1 MFRRASAAREA
12 PAVKLSEF
20 LTAHMQEILAEW
32 DAYAERMTP
41 AADDMTARELR
52 DHAAQMLQAIA
63 VQLDSPQPVP
73 DAAEPGEG
81 DGAED
86 ARGGTPETPA
96 AKHGALR
103 QEHRF
108 TLLQLSSEF
117 RTLRATI
124 LKLWLPHVR
133 NLPESL
139 ASVVRFNEA
148 VDQAL
153 AESIVTYSERAQAE
167 HDLFI
172 AILGHDLRGP
182 LASMTMAGGLL
193 REPGLSAQRAG
204 ALGGSVATAASQMT
218 SMVNDLL
225 GLARSKLS
233 CGMPVSREPVDALQV
248 CEAAIAD
255 AAAMYPD
262 CEFEQPERQ
271 PLPGHFDA
279 VRLQQLVTNLLVNAA
294 QHGSRHCP
302 VQLVAGGDATTVT
315 LRVTNTGTPIPVESL
330 ECIFDPMRRLG
341 EVSGHVAGTGT
352 RSSLGLGLF
361 IAREIALGHGG
372 RITVTSNESEGTSF
386 VVTLPREAT
395 VEEPVAQ

>member
-1 MFRRASAAREA
+1 M
-12 PAVKLSEF
+12 KLSDF

-32 DAYAERMTP
+32 DDYAERMAP
-41 AADDMTARELR
+41 AADEMTARELR

-63 VQLDSPQPVP
+63 VQIDSPRPVP
-73 DAAEPGEG
+73 DDADPEAEGTGDVQGDGEG
-81 DGAED
+81 KPPSDSA
-86 ARGGTPETPA
+86 A

-133 NLPESL
+133 NMPESL
-139 ASVVRFNEA
+139 DSVVRFNEA

-153 AESIVTYSERAQAE
+153 AESIVTYADRARAE

-182 LASMTMAGGLL
+182 LATMTMAGGLL
-193 REPGLSAQRAG
+193 REPGMDAERAG
-204 ALGGSVATAASQMT
+204 KLGHAVATTASQMT

-233 CGMPVSREPVDALQV
+233 CGMPIVRAQVDALQV

-262 CEFEQPERQ
+262 CDFKLSQRPA
-271 PLPGHFDA
+271 LVGSFDA
-279 VRLQQLVTNLLVNAA
+279 VRLQQLVTNLLINAA
-294 QHGSRHCP
+294 QHGARHCP
-302 VQLVAGGDATTVT
+302 VRVDAAADANTLT

-330 ECIFDPMRRLG
+330 ERIFDPMRRL
-341 EVSGHVAGTGT
+341 EDVSGHVVEAGART
-352 RSSLGLGLF
+352 SLGLGLY
-361 IAREIALGHGG
+361 IAREIAVGHGG
-372 RITVTSNESEGTSF
+372 KIAVTSDERDGTTF
-386 VVTLPREAT
+386 VVSLPRQADDEAT
-395 VEEPVAQ
+395 TVSQADSTASA

>member
-1 MFRRASAAREA
+1 M
-12 PAVKLSEF
+12 KLSEF

-32 DAYAERMTP
+32 DDYAERMTP

-73 DAAEPGEG
+73 DVAEAGEA
-81 DGAED
+81 DGA
-86 ARGGTPETPA
+86 AKAGGEIPESPA

-182 LASMTMAGGLL
+182 LATMTMAGGLL
-193 REPGLSAQRAG
+193 REPGLSVKRAG
-204 ALGGSVATAASQMT
+204 VLGGSVATAASQMT

-225 GLARSKLS
+225 GLARSRLS
-233 CGMPVSREPVDALQV
+233 CGMPIAREPVDALRV

-262 CEFEQPERQ
+262 CEFVLPDR
-271 PLPGHFDA
+271 PSLPGRFDA

-294 QHGSRHCP
+294 QHGARHCP
-302 VQLVAGGDATTVT
+302 VQLVTAGDATTVT

-341 EVSGHVAGTGT
+341 EVSGHVVEAGART
-352 RSSLGLGLF
+352 SLGLGLF

-372 RITVTSNESEGTSF
+372 RIAVTSNESEGTSF
-386 VVTLPREAT
+386 VVTLPREADQDAPAT
-395 VEEPVAQ
+395 HQEHGSRTTTS